1 MPYSPTM
8 SSTSEPDHDAVLEF
22 LRDLGATDEQIA
34 EAAASDM
41 PSRHALDVV
50 LAQVFPLSA
59 RDVAER
65 AGVSLADVI
74 DTLGRMGFRV
84 DDPDAKSFG
93 EADVELMN
101 VSRLIGHGLS
111 HVFASAIGRIADAAV
126 AAYVTEIDPRLSPA
140 PTSREASGGGGG
152 LKVLFE
158 NFRIRFGYAPS
169 ANDELSIARS
179 NAAAAELA
187 IRAAGSLGSSFLHA
201 LREAVAWQRAAQT
214 GVSERGLH
222 RLAVGFVDLTGF
234 TALSREMTVDALTDL
249 VLDFESTAFNL
260 ATDAG
265 GRVIKHIGDE
275 VMFVALDAESGAKIA
290 AGIVESFA
298 HEGLQPRGGV
308 AYGEVLAVHGDYYG
322 SVVNLA
328 SRLTD
333 IAIPGEVL
341 VDAATAAS
349 VDESGG
355 LVESAGRRMLKGFDD
370 PVMVFSYVTGDA
382 TIADA
387 AKNHP
392 AGG

>member
-1 MPYSPTM
+1 MSTTDPDYS
-8 SSTSEPDHDAVLEF
+8 AVLDF
-22 LRDLGATDEQIA
+22 LRELGATDEEVA

-50 LAQVFPLSA
+50 LAQQFPLSA
-59 RDVAER
+59 REVADR
-65 AGVSLADVI
+65 AGVRLPEVVE
-74 DTLGRMGFRV
+74 TLGRMGFRV
-84 DDPDAKSFG
+84 DDPDAKAFS

-101 VSRLIGHGLS
+101 VSRMIGHGLS

-140 PTSREASGGGGG
+140 PTSREASGSG

-158 NFRIRFGYAPS
+158 NFRIRFGFPQAP
-169 ANDELSIARS
+169 NDELSIARS

-201 LREAVAWQRAAQT
+201 LREAVVWQRAAQT

-249 VLDFESTAFNL
+249 VLDFESTAYNL
-260 ATDAG
+260 STDAG

-275 VMFVALDAESGAKIA
+275 VMFVALNAEAGARIA

-298 HEGLQPRGGV
+298 HADLRPRGGV
-308 AYGEVLAVHGDYYG
+308 AFGEVLAVHGDYYG
-322 SVVNLA
+322 AVVNLA

-333 IAIPGEVL
+333 VAIPGEVL
-341 VDAATAAS
+341 VDEATAAA
-349 VDESGG
+349 VDEAGG

-392 AGG
+392 AGGH

>member
-1 MPYSPTM
+1 M
-8 SSTSEPDHDAVLEF
+8 STTDPDRSAVLDF
-22 LRDLGATDEQIA
+22 LRELGATDEKIA

-50 LAQVFPLSA
+50 LAQEFPLSA
-59 RDVAER
+59 REVADR
-65 AGVSLADVI
+65 AGVPLSEVVE
-74 DTLGRMGFRV
+74 TLGRMGFRV
-84 DDPDAKSFG
+84 DDPDAKGFS

-101 VSRLIGHGLS
+101 VSRMIGHGLS

-126 AAYVTEIDPRLSPA
+126 AAYVTEVDPRLSSA
-140 PTSREASGGGGG
+140 PTSREASGSG

-158 NFRIRFGYAPS
+158 NFRIRFGFPQAP
-169 ANDELSIARS
+169 NDELSIARS

-234 TALSREMTVDALTDL
+234 TALSREMSVDALTDL

-275 VMFVALDAESGAKIA
+275 VMFVALSADAGARIA

-298 HEGLQPRGGV
+298 HEGLRPRGGV
-308 AYGEVLAVHGDYYG
+308 AFGEVLAVHGDYYG

-328 SRLTD
+328 SRQTD

-341 VDAATAAS
+341 VDEATAAA
-349 VDESGG
+349 VDDAGG
-355 LVESAGRRMLKGFDD
+355 LVESAGRRLLKGFDD

-382 TIADA
+382 TVADA
-387 AKNHP
+387 AKDHP
-392 AGG
+392 AGGR

>member
-1 MPYSPTM
+1 MPYIPSM
-8 SSTSEPDHDAVLEF
+8 SSTPDPEHTAVLDF
-22 LRDLGATDEQIA
+22 LRELGATDDEIA
-34 EAAASDM
+34 EAAASGT
-41 PSRHALDVV
+41 PSRHALDIV
-50 LAQVFPLSA
+50 LAQMFPLSA

-65 AGVSLADVI
+65 AGVPLAEVI

-84 DDPDAKSFG
+84 DEPDTKSFS
-93 EADVELMN
+93 EADIELMN
-101 VSRLIGHGLS
+101 VSRMIGHGLS

-126 AAYVTEIDPRLSPA
+126 AAYVTEIDPRLSAA
-140 PTSREASGGGGG
+140 PTSRDASGGG

-158 NFRIRFGYAPS
+158 NFRIRFGHSPA

-201 LREAVAWQRAAQT
+201 LREAVVWQRAAQT
-214 GVSERGLH
+214 GVSARGLH

-234 TALSREMTVDALTDL
+234 TALSREMTVERLTDL
-249 VLDFESTAFNL
+249 VLDFESTAFSL

-275 VMFVALDAESGAKIA
+275 VMFVALDAAAGTRIA

-308 AYGEVLAVHGDYYG
+308 AFGEVLAVHGDYYG
-322 SVVNLA
+322 AVVNLA

-333 IAIPGEVL
+333 VAIPGEVL
-341 VDAATAAS
+341 LDEATAAS

-387 AKNHP
+387 AKTHP
-392 AGG
+392 AGGR

>member
-8 SSTSEPDHDAVLEF
+8 SSASDPEDTEVLDF
-22 LRDLGATDEQIA
+22 LRELGATDEEIA
-34 EAAASDM
+34 QAAASDM

-50 LAQVFPLSA
+50 LAQAFPLSV
-59 RDVAER
+59 RDVADR
-65 AGVSLADVI
+65 AGVPLTDVI
-74 DTLGRMGFRV
+74 ETLGRMGFRV
-84 DDPDAKSFG
+84 DDPDAKSFS
-93 EADVELMN
+93 ESDVELMN
-101 VSRLIGHGLS
+101 VSRLVGHGLS

-140 PTSREASGGGGG
+140 PANRDAGGGG
-152 LKVLFE
+152 LKLLFE
-158 NFRIRFGYAPS
+158 NFRIRFGYSPS
-169 ANDELSIARS
+169 PNDQLSIARS

-201 LREAVAWQRAAQT
+201 LRDAVAWQRAAQT

-275 VMFVALDAESGAKIA
+275 VMFVALDAEAGARIA

-298 HEGLQPRGGV
+298 HEDLRPRGGV
-308 AYGEVLAVHGDYYG
+308 AFGEVLAVHGDYYG
-322 SVVNLA
+322 AVVNLA

-333 IAIPGEVL
+333 AAIPGEVL

-370 PVMVFSYVTGDA
+370 PVMVFSYMTGDA

-387 AKNHP
+387 AKTHP
-392 AGG
+392 ADG